1 MKEIDINEI
10 RRITNEAIRKRD
22 ANSRTISDK
31 IIRRLNDKIHCA
43 AHMCKN
49 SITEFVSDAECTSD
63 TIMGNIQRYYTDH
76 KFMISVESKRVRG
89 IGGLDNPLSNIT
101 TGYDVTISWSN
112 KEKESDKN
120 IIEKRIGLL

>member
-63 TIMGNIQRYYTDH
+63 TIMGNIDTYSKLILKVICFYLISPQSLFYT
-76 KFMISVESKRVRG
+76 I
-89 IGGLDNPLSNIT
+89 
-101 TGYDVTISWSN
+101 
-112 KEKESDKN
+112 
-120 IIEKRIGLL
+120 